1 MVAKDPRLLVGRVG
15 SRSLIGREGL
25 RFLID
30 RWSFDHFNNLTLSF
44 FLMSIFFLTFANFS
58 LLNELSR
65 RSKSKRVEK
74 HRVAIGLL
82 IAFSLG
88 RSNRDYLYC
97 KQMAFS
103 LFFFCSF
110 VLLIERGNILVE
122 PGKERESHLHFV
134 LIE

>member
-1 MVAKDPRLLVGRVG
+1 M
-15 SRSLIGREGL
+15 
-25 RFLID
+25 
-30 RWSFDHFNNLTLSF
+30 
-44 FLMSIFFLTFANFS
+44 TFANFS

-82 IAFSLG
+82 IALVG
-88 RSNRDYLYC
+88 VGSNRDYLYC

-122 PGKERESHLHFV
+122 PGKERESFALCFDRV
-134 LIE
+134 SKCISEAINDRKVFYVGM

>member
-1 MVAKDPRLLVGRVG
+1 MTDGPLT
-15 SRSLIGREGL
+15 
-25 RFLID
+25 FLII
-30 RWSFDHFNNLTLSF
+30 LILI
-44 FLMSIFFLTFANFS
+44 LIISIFFLTFANFS

-82 IAFSLG
+82 IALVG
-88 RSNRDYLYC
+88 VGSNRDYLYC